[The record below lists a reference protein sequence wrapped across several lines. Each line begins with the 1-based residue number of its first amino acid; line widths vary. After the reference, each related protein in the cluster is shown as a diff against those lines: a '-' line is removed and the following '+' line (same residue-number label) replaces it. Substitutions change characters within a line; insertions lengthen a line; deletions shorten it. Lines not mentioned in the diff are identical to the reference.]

1 MTDVYIVKYRYIE
14 SFLTADDAEQLVLVL
29 IIINLALRFSGDYR
43 RNFAQYPQRGEIS
56 QRVAVEFRRGLVL
69 ARLEKKYRAA
79 ALLRSRENT
88 RSGRNFRYKGLSI
101 RFPRART

>member
-14 SFLTADDAEQLVLVL
+14 SLLAVDNAEQLVLVL
-29 IIINLALRFSGDYR
+29 IIINLALRLSGDYR
-43 RNFAQYPQRGEIS
+43 RNFAQYTQRGEIS

-69 ARLEKKYRAA
+69 ARLEQKYRAA
-79 ALLRSRENT
+79 ALLRSRENLG
-88 RSGRNFRYKGLSI
+88 SGRRFRCKGLSI